1 MNAGGLFNHG
11 VSPFLL
17 RLATGLPRKFSGA
30 RKHRL
35 FAIAPTARVSHE
47 NVHTVRSIF
56 SFNADELKIEKWI
69 GVST

>member
-1 MNAGGLFNHG
+1 
-11 VSPFLL
+11 VSPFAGFGVLL
-17 RLATGLPRKFSGA
+17 AGLPSEFSGTN
-30 RKHRL
+30 RHRL
-35 FAIAPTARVSHE
+35 FGIARTPQLRHE